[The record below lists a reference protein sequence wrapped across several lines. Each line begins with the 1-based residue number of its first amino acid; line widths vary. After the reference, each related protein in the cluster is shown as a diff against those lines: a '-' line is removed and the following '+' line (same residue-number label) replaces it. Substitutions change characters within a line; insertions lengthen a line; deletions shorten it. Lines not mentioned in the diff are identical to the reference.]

1 MSLNLDARQRAML
14 QEMGVTVWTRA
25 ETAAPQS
32 PAAPAMAQPISTPAA
47 RAHTAPAPAAP
58 AAPMGLGAPGAAPAL
73 RLHAPQL
80 LYPTADPAQTPP
92 GLGAGWLIVTEGIAA
107 ADPLGGDAG
116 KLLDNML
123 RAMLQEMGVTVWT
136 RAETTAPLAPA
147 AMQPVTVAVPATAP
161 LPAAPAI
168 AQPPAMPVAQPSPAP
183 AARAPAAP
191 APAAPAAPAGL
202 GAPGAAPA
210 LRLHAPQLLY
220 PTADPAQTPPGL
232 GAGWLI
238 VTEGIAAAD
247 PLGGDAGKLLDN
259 MLRAMQLH
267 RHPRVFVAALERPA
281 PGARTAEGAAAPA
294 DVAAAL
300 AEVVTTLQPALV
312 LVLGHVAAR
321 AALGRTEPLGRL
333 RAVPHTVAGRPAVVT
348 YDPAFLLRSQ
358 DAKAATWADLCRAL
372 ALVRKAEGGAS
383 HAG

>member
-1 MSLNLDARQRAML
+1 ML
-14 QEMGVTVWTRA
+14 QEMGVTIW
-25 ETAAPQS
+25 APAQVS
-32 PAAPAMAQPISTPAA
+32 AAPAPVNDAARSQRTAAEPPTPAPA
-47 RAHTAPAPAAP
+47 LAAAGADTAATPRAVREQRAAAPGGAPAPRPPAP
-58 AAPMGLGAPGAAPAL
+58 QDGSPTPAL
-73 RLHAPQL
+73 VLHAAQA
-80 LYPTADPAQTPP
+80 LYPTADPAQTPA
-92 GLGAGWLIVTEGIAA
+92 GLGAGWLVVAESLSPTE
-107 ADPLGGDAG
+107 PLAGDAG
-116 KLLDNML
+116 
-123 RAMLQEMGVTVWT
+123 R
-136 RAETTAPLAPA
+136 
-147 AMQPVTVAVPATAP
+147 
-161 LPAAPAI
+161 
-168 AQPPAMPVAQPSPAP
+168 
-183 AARAPAAP
+183 
-191 APAAPAAPAGL
+191 
-202 GAPGAAPA
+202 
-210 LRLHAPQLLY
+210 
-220 PTADPAQTPPGL
+220 
-232 GAGWLI
+232 
-238 VTEGIAAAD
+238 
-247 PLGGDAGKLLDN
+247 LLDN

>member
-25 ETAAPQS
+25 ET
-32 PAAPAMAQPISTPAA
+32 
-47 RAHTAPAPAAP
+47 TALQAPAAP
-58 AAPMGLGAPGAAPAL
+58 PPATAA
-73 RLHAPQL
+73 
-80 LYPTADPAQTPP
+80 
-92 GLGAGWLIVTEGIAA
+92 V
-107 ADPLGGDAG
+107 PL
-116 KLLDNML
+116 
-123 RAMLQEMGVTVWT
+123 
-136 RAETTAPLAPA
+136 
-147 AMQPVTVAVPATAP
+147 PATAP
-161 LPAAPAI
+161 LPAAPA
-168 AQPPAMPVAQPSPAP
+168 MAQPSPVP
-183 AARAPAAP
+183 AARTPTAP
-191 APAAPAAPAGL
+191 APAAPAAHAGL

-247 PLGGDAGKLLDN
+247 PLGGDVGKLLDN

-267 RHPRVFVAALERPA
+267 RHPRVFVTALERTA